1 MTDRRVV
8 FDTNTLVSYFI
19 VTESTPGRAVRK
31 ATGAAVLLASQAT
44 LDELAEVL
52 SRRKF
57 DAYAPIGERASFIK
71 LIATIVELIPI
82 SGLIQA
88 CRDPKDDKFLEVAV
102 NGAPTSSSP
111 ETKTCWRSTRFT
123 AFASSRQR
131 NISRRKRHH
140 SNMTLPDWPLSMV
153 WKPST

>member
-44 LDELAEVL
+44 LDELAEIL

-57 DAYAPIGERASFIK
+57 DAYAPVGERASFIK

-82 SGLIQA
+82 SGLIRA

-102 NGAPTSSSP
+102 NGRADIIITGDKDLLALDPFHGVRIVTP
-111 ETKTCWRSTRFT
+111 
-123 AFASSRQR
+123 AQYLAA
-131 NISRRKRHH
+131 
-140 SNMTLPDWPLSMV
+140 
-153 WKPST
+153 

>member
-102 NGAPTSSSP
+102 NGRADIIITGDKDLLALDPFHGVRIVTP
-111 ETKTCWRSTRFT
+111 
-123 AFASSRQR
+123 AQYLAA
-131 NISRRKRHH
+131 
-140 SNMTLPDWPLSMV
+140 
-153 WKPST
+153 